1 MYGKDSYFSG
11 SMLVFRYFYGV
22 FMPGLR
28 SRGNG
33 GSSPILD
40 KSESFVSVVI
50 LKVFRGMFGGLKGFV
65 YFWGEIENTKP
76 IGSIPMGFVF

>member
-1 MYGKDSYFSG
+1 MFLWAIRAGIAQ
-11 SMLVFRYFYGV
+11 
-22 FMPGLR
+22 PGEWGLA
-28 SRGNG
+28 
-33 GSSPILD
+33 PILD